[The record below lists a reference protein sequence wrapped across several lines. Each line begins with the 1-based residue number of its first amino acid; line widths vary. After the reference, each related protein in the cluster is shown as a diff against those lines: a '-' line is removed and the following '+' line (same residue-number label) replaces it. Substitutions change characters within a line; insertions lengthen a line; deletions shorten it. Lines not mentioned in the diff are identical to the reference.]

1 IANPHSPPRRRRCP
15 NVQNRPVSTTRSTR
29 APPNPASAAL
39 GEGQLQAGGSKDVP
53 RVIRSNAKLRTDIEP
68 APAWHALDLLQCGI
82 NILRR
87 VKRLGIGV
95 TTVLANPRMQRVLL
109 LQMRGVLQQYGC

>member
-1 IANPHSPPRRRRCP
+1 MKFTLVLMIAFSSVVVVSPDIARDQRIRLS
-15 NVQNRPVSTTRSTR
+15 V
-29 APPNPASAAL
+29 AL

-53 RVIRSNAKLRTDIEP
+53 SVIRSNAKLRTDIE
-68 APAWHALDLLQCGI
+68 AAAAWHALDLLQCGI

-95 TTVLANPRMQRVLL
+95 TTVLVNPRVQRVLL
-109 LQMRGVLQQYGC
+109 LQMRGVL